1 MPDARQIVFH
11 RLHQVVALRVI
22 IGNPLQHL
30 TDDLVLAFL
39 RAKARVVV
47 VIGEVLLVQGQGD
60 LEHFGA
66 RLLEFV
72 FRIGE
77 DLVGADRGFHD
88 QAEFFCIE
96 LFA

>member
-1 MPDARQIVFH
+1 
-11 RLHQVVALRVI
+11 VI

>member
-1 MPDARQIVFH
+1 M
-11 RLHQVVALRVI
+11 
-22 IGNPLQHL
+22 
-30 TDDLVLAFL
+30 
-39 RAKARVVV
+39 VV

-77 DLVGADRGFHD
+77 DLAGADRSFHD